1 MATVHDFV
9 EEWIEIR
16 AKLQRQ
22 LKPLDSGR
30 TDAGGAV
37 MESATATAA
46 SIRIKKCIEE
56 LNALLKEHA
65 AADHVKS

>member
-1 MATVHDFV
+1 MTTVHDFV

-22 LKPLDSGR
+22 LKAP
-30 TDAGGAV
+30 DAGQAGGVAT
-37 MESATATAA
+37 MQSAAATETSA
-46 SIRIKKCIEE
+46 RIKKCIAE

-65 AADHVKS
+65 AADKT

>member
-22 LKPLDSGR
+22 LKPIDQA
-30 TDAGGAV
+30 AGSSAAQN
-37 MESATATAA
+37 SATTTATV
-46 SIRIKKCIEE
+46 RIKKCIEE
-56 LNALLKEHA
+56 LNALLKEHV
-65 AADHVKS
+65 AADRT

>member
-1 MATVHDFV
+1 MTTVHDFV

-22 LKPLDSGR
+22 LKAHDTGE
-30 TDAGGAV
+30 AGGGVAT
-37 MESATATAA
+37 MQSAATETGA
-46 SIRIKKCIEE
+46 RIKKCIAE

-65 AADHVKS
+65 AADKT